1 LNGEID
7 TFISANLYTANGI
20 FRNEN
25 DDVVATLSGNLLI
38 SDMSLTG
45 NPIITYTNNKMLS
58 NKYTSQISA
67 LSEQLSSITVY
78 VVSSKLFDNHLISC
92 YNNPWQLNSDETN
105 VNIGY
110 EALTNDINGL
120 LSFSVD

>member
-1 LNGEID
+1 
-7 TFISANLYTANGI
+7 
-20 FRNEN
+20 
-25 DDVVATLSGNLLI
+25 
-38 SDMSLTG
+38 
-45 NPIITYTNNKMLS
+45 MLS

-67 LSEQLSSITVY
+67 LSEQLSSITVH